1 MTARSA
7 SRQKQE
13 QMLEEIL
20 VRVKSMQDSIDSKEI
35 AEILKEPGYRRAL
48 MEAERDVRQGRV
60 RPLKGVLKGLR
71 SSK

>member
-1 MTARSA
+1 
-7 SRQKQE
+7 
-13 QMLEEIL
+13 MLEEIL

-48 MEAERDVRQGRV
+48 MEAERDVKQGRV